1 MAFKFNPFS
10 HKLDITGTTGGGGGG
25 IDTLTGNSGGPV
37 GPDGSGN
44 VTITGSGGVLVSGNS
59 GTNSFVITFP
69 GAFFA
74 WSTIVAPQMAV
85 TFEGYFTAGG
95 ARVEVT
101 LPAASSVGDTFAIKA
116 VNSNGWKIL
125 QAGGQQINYGISS
138 TTLGAGGSLASTKV
152 GDTLILVCR
161 TANTIWEVID
171 GIGSPTVV

>member
-10 HKLDITGTTGGGGGG
+10 HKLDITGTNGGGGGG

-44 VTITGSGGVLVSGNS
+44 VTITGSGGVLVAGDS

-85 TFEGYFTAGG
+85 TFEGYFTNGG

-101 LPAASSVGDTFAIKA
+101 LPAASTEGDTFAIKA

-125 QAGGQQINYGISS
+125 QAAGQQINFNSSS
-138 TTLGAGGSLASTKV
+138 TTLGAAGFIQSTAV
-152 GDTLILVCR
+152 GNTLILVCR
-161 TANTIWEVID
+161 VDNTIWEVID
-171 GIGSPTVV
+171 SQGNPTVA